1 MIGNF
6 KKGGGGG
13 EDGGGKFE
21 GESGKNR
28 RDLEAVKSLS
38 WENPT
43 NTNLHDFLNH
53 SRQNRIPSDVA
64 NNAILKATNNGSISD
79 ANSAENRAAN
89 SAANRADINTAGN
102 AAYNAKMSAASDA
115 ANKAEKSGGVNFA
128 ETERNAGRNPSGKS
142 FAGNAASWGH
152 DANFNGFLHD
162 AVRRGFS
169 NAAEMK
175 FSVPED
181 AADAV
186 KNKEFHRNTSH
197 KRLSDAASTVGL
209 PVATDSK
216 KNSGARPRSSGD
228 AEKEK
233 SGAIP
238 GPSGADGGGISS
250 AAFKGLFGP
259 KKENVKKMSI
269 GRLAV

>member
-1 MIGNF
+1 MERND
-6 KKGGGGG
+6 
-13 EDGGGKFE
+13 E
-21 GESGKNR
+21 
-28 RDLEAVKSLS
+28 DLEAVKSLS

-43 NTNLHDFLNH
+43 NTNFHDILNY
-53 SRQNRIPSDVA
+53 SRQNRIPSDAAINAVINAA
-64 NNAILKATNNGSISD
+64 NNAALS
-79 ANSAENRAAN
+79 AAN
-89 SAANRADINTAGN
+89 SAANSTANSDAMNADNN
-102 AAYNAKMSAASDA
+102 AALKVTNSATNSAASNA
-115 ANKAEKSGGVNFA
+115 AKNATNNTARNKVTFA
-128 ETERNAGRNPSGKS
+128 ETDMDAGKNPSGKS
-142 FAGNAASWGH
+142 IAGNAASWGH
-152 DANFNGFLHD
+152 DANFSGFSHD

-175 FSVPED
+175 FSVPQD

-186 KNKEFHRNTSH
+186 KNKEFHQNKSH

-250 AAFKGLFGP
+250 AAFNGLFGP